1 MRRALLVPV
10 LALSLAVAPA
20 LAQDDTPPMPED
32 GGASE
37 LARQAVEDL
46 MGALGLMLRAI
57 PQYEMPYV
65 NERGDIIIRRKN
77 PPAER
82 APEGGDADIDETKT

>member
-10 LALSLAVAPA
+10 LALSLAGAPA
-20 LAQDDTPPMPED
+20 LAQDHTPTMPEGD
-32 GGASE
+32 SASE

-46 MGALGLMLRAI
+46 MRALGLMLRSI

-82 APEGGDADIDETKT
+82 APEGDADIDETKT

>member
-10 LALSLAVAPA
+10 LALSLAAAPG
-20 LAQDDTPPMPED
+20 LAQDATPPVPE
-32 GGASE
+32 GNSASE

-46 MGALGLMLRAI
+46 MRALGLMLRSI

-82 APEGGDADIDETKT
+82 APDRDGGDIDETRT